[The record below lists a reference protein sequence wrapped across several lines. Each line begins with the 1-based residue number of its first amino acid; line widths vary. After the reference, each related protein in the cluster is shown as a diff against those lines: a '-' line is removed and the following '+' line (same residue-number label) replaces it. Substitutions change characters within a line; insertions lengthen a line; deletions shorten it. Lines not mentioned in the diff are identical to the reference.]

1 MESDR
6 VFLPHL
12 ERYAHSA
19 RKPAASRDDFG
30 DRLSVVDFQTLPPRD
45 LQLARIQ
52 PHLAQDGR
60 VDVRDVMPALNSVKA
75 KFVRAAM
82 GHAALDSPARHPN
95 TEPKNM
101 MIAPIGAL
109 GSRGAAKLGRKND
122 QRFLKQPTPLQVRQQ
137 CADRLIYLH

>member
-1 MESDR
+1 M
-6 VFLPHL
+6 FLPHL

-19 RKPAASRDDFG
+19 RRPAASRDDFG

-75 KFVRAAM
+75 EFVRFCLSIAAIEDM
-82 GHAALDSPARHPN
+82 DMESIGVKAAFLNSP
-95 TEPKNM
+95 
-101 MIAPIGAL
+101 L
-109 GSRGAAKLGRKND
+109 
-122 QRFLKQPTPLQVRQQ
+122 
-137 CADRLIYLH
+137 